1 MPAEMRFIVKE
12 NIIRGM
18 YDNGNLMIYAAAD
31 GVKDNKNSCVCSEC
45 VSEKGEKK
53 YDYLMPVN
61 LRIILMYVNN
71 ECDKYEYDGSP
82 MFDELPD
89 KRFIDGIVERVLKDY
104 KNNEKDN
111 INFVDK
117 NPDLL
122 IYALLSGVIV
132 YRKNRHACISNN
144 KLFLSVRVND
154 VDKFNFENQ
163 RFVRSDSTSG
173 S

>member
-71 ECDKYEYDGSP
+71 ECDKYE
-82 MFDELPD
+82 
-89 KRFIDGIVERVLKDY
+89 
-104 KNNEKDN
+104 NNEKDN

-144 KLFLSVRVND
+144 KLF
-154 VDKFNFENQ
+154 
-163 RFVRSDSTSG
+163 
-173 S
+173 

>member
-1 MPAEMRFIVKE
+1 MIIIFILYVKNASGNE
-12 NIIRGM
+12 VYCERKH
-18 YDNGNLMIYAAAD
+18 NGNLMIYAAAD

-144 KLFLSVRVND
+144 KLF
-154 VDKFNFENQ
+154 
-163 RFVRSDSTSG
+163 
-173 S
+173 

>member
-1 MPAEMRFIVKE
+1 MRFIVKE

-82 MFDELPD
+82 MFDCYPD
-89 KRFIDGIVERVLKDY
+89 RIIIGRMVQKICGERCNDPYYNALVQVMLCKEMRCRRNRRDCHKKRIL
-104 KNNEKDN
+104 
-111 INFVDK
+111 
-117 NPDLL
+117 
-122 IYALLSGVIV
+122 
-132 YRKNRHACISNN
+132 H
-144 KLFLSVRVND
+144 
-154 VDKFNFENQ
+154 
-163 RFVRSDSTSG
+163 
-173 S
+173 

>member
-1 MPAEMRFIVKE
+1 MPAEMRSIVKE

-132 YRKNRHACISNN
+132 YRKNRHASISNN
-144 KLFLSVRVND
+144 KLF
-154 VDKFNFENQ
+154 
-163 RFVRSDSTSG
+163 
-173 S
+173 